1 MYKLNDLD
9 YKIIAQLEQDPRS
22 SNKLM
27 ADAFSVSEGT
37 IRQRLKKLIDNK
49 IIAIRALTNVFSGQR
64 ATVYSYRVE
73 AHPKHARTVAQTFAD
88 RDESCLVILAIGR
101 FNILIM
107 SMCENPGAAQR
118 IRDDISMTE
127 GVANVEMTSAIK
139 PVKFDFNWT
148 KIK

>member
-1 MYKLNDLD
+1 MYKLNTLD
-9 YKIIAQLEQDPRS
+9 YNIVAQLEVDPRS

-27 ADAFSVSEGT
+27 ADKFSVSEGT

-49 IIAIRALTNVFSGQR
+49 VIAIRALTNIFSGER
-64 ATVYSYRVE
+64 FTVYSYRVE
-73 AHPKHARTVAQTFAD
+73 AHPQQARFIAQTFAD
-88 RDESCLVILAIGR
+88 RDESCFVMLTIGR

-107 SMCENPGAAQR
+107 SMCENPNAAQR
-118 IRDDISMTE
+118 IRDDISQME

>member
-1 MYKLNDLD
+1 MYKLKDLD
-9 YKIIAQLEQDPRS
+9 YKIVAQLEKDPRS

-27 ADAFSVSEGT
+27 ADEFSVSEGT
-37 IRQRLKKLIDNK
+37 IRQRLKKLLDNK
-49 IIAIRALTNVFSGQR
+49 IIAIRALTNVFSGER

-73 AHPKHARTVAQTFAD
+73 AHPRHARFVAQTFAD
-88 RDESCLVILAIGR
+88 RDESCFVILTIGR

-107 SMCENPGAAQR
+107 SMCENPDAAQR
-118 IRDDISMTE
+118 IRDDISMMD

-148 KIK
+148 KIR